1 MLHVGTLKET
11 IISITPA
18 ICVMLVT
25 VQVLVME
32 LEQQGGI
39 TAVLSTQKL
48 VQHVVELMNM
58 KLIGIATQL
67 TEIGVS
73 GNQPQTV
80 RKLVEVERR
89 KELERVLILFLK
101 TVDLIVLLR
110 MR

>member
-1 MLHVGTLKET
+1 MLHVGTLKEK

-48 VQHVVELMNM
+48 VQHAVELMNM

-67 TEIGVS
+67 MEIGVS
-73 GNQPQTV
+73 GNQPQNV
-80 RKLVEVERR
+80 QKPVEVGHR
-89 KELERVLILFLK
+89 KELDRVLILFLK
-101 TVDLIVLLR
+101 KVDLIVFLR

>member
-1 MLHVGTLKET
+1 MLENGILNVGTVKET

-58 KLIGIATQL
+58 KLIGIATQ
-67 TEIGVS
+67 VKS
-73 GNQPQTV
+73 
-80 RKLVEVERR
+80 
-89 KELERVLILFLK
+89 RVNRII
-101 TVDLIVLLR
+101 LIVL
-110 MR
+110 